1 MGVKIREKPTGSGVW
16 WVFVNHNGKRRSK
29 RAGCES
35 AAIEAADKIQAR
47 LVLNEF
53 DMGKKKQLAPTFK
66 VLSGLWLSL
75 PHDQKESTIDS
86 YRLNL
91 ERHVYPTLSNRRVD
105 EIKRKDLKTLV
116 DGLLLKGLSHST
128 VHIIRAVISL
138 VLNYAVEIELIERNP
153 LRDLVSKQVRKNDLP
168 IEPLTEEEIGVLLAA
183 ASNYMGGAYY
193 PATLTLLMTGM
204 RIGELEALQWG
215 DIDFHGRF
223 IEVRRSMRYDQI
235 TDTKNRLRRRVDMT
249 PMLADTLQALRVR
262 HVKDA
267 LKAGRPAPEWV
278 FAGRRGEMFNRT
290 TFRNALHECLKT
302 AKLRQIRIHD
312 LRHTYATVRL
322 MRSHNP
328 GDVSYQLGHSSIKI
342 TYDVYGHW
350 IPGKFK
356 REVDDLDSLGRTHLA
371 APQAH
376 PRVIGNDK
384 AL

>member
-1 MGVKIREKPTGSGVW
+1 MGVILKERDGVW
-16 WVFVNHNGKRRSK
+16 WVFINHQGKRKAKKVGTDEETARSV
-29 RAGCES
+29 
-35 AAIEAADKIQAR
+35 ADKIEAR

-53 DMGKKKQLAPTFK
+53 DMGKKKPLAPTFK
-66 VLSGLWLSL
+66 VLSGLWLGL

-91 ERHVYPTLSNRRVD
+91 EKHVYPTLSNKRVD
-105 EIKRKDLKTLV
+105 DIKRKDLKTLV

-128 VHIIRAVISL
+128 VHIVRAVISL

-153 LRDLVSKQVRKNDLP
+153 LRDLVSKQIKKNDLP
-168 IEPLTEEEIGVLLAA
+168 IEPLTEDEIGLVLTTAGD
-183 ASNYMGGAYY
+183 YMGGAYY
-193 PATLTLLMTGM
+193 PPTLTLLMTGM

-249 PMLADTLQALRVR
+249 PLLAETLQALRVQR
-262 HVKDA
+262 VKDA
-267 LKAGRPAPEWV
+267 LKAGQSPSEWV

-290 TFRNALHECLKT
+290 TFRNALHGCLKK

-322 MRSHNP
+322 MRGHNP

-350 IPGKFK
+350 VPGKFK
-356 REVDDLDSLGRTHLA
+356 REVDDLDSIGRTQVDA
-371 APQAH
+371 TQAQVG
-376 PRVIGNDK
+376 RVADEK
-384 AL
+384 CL